1 MSFALSEIPQNSLY
15 AMAGVLIIL
24 LVSTAIYVVLR
35 LTNREKDY
43 TELGLRIR
51 TWWIMI
57 VALFFVMLLS
67 RRAVIIF
74 LAFVSYLALKEFFS
88 IVPTRRVDRRVV
100 FWAYITI
107 PFQYYWVGIGW
118 YGMFIIFIPVYA
130 FLFLPIRMI
139 LLGETAG
146 FIRTAGTLH
155 WGTMLAVF
163 SLSHMA
169 YLVALPVANNP
180 IGGSIGLVLCL
191 LFLTQ
196 FNDVSQYV
204 WGKTLG
210 RRKITP
216 RISPKKTWAGFL
228 GGVATTTLL
237 GGFIS
242 PLLTPLS
249 WSEGAVAGLLI
260 GISGFFGDLTMSAVK
275 RDLGIKDTGTL
286 LPGHGGILDRVD
298 SLTFTAPLFFHYL
311 YYLHY

>member
-1 MSFALSEIPQNSLY
+1 MSLALSDIPHNSLY
-15 AMAGVLIIL
+15 AMAGVF
-24 LVSTAIYVVLR
+24 LVLVISTAVYLLLR
-35 LTNREKDY
+35 LKNRDKDY

-57 VALFFVMLLS
+57 AALFFVMLVS
-67 RRAVIIF
+67 RLAVIVF
-74 LAFVSYLALKEFFS
+74 FAFVSYLALKEFFS

-100 FWAYITI
+100 FWAYVTI
-107 PFQYYWVGIGW
+107 PLQYYWVDIAW
-118 YGMFIIFIPVYA
+118 YGMFIIFIPVYV
-130 FLFLPIRMI
+130 FLFLPARMI
-139 LLGETAG
+139 LLGETTG
-146 FIRTAGTLH
+146 FIRTAGTMH

-163 SLSHMA
+163 SLSHMP
-169 YLVALPVANNP
+169 YLMALPVASNP
-180 IGGSIGLVLCL
+180 LGGPIGLVLCL

-210 RRKITP
+210 RQKITP

-237 GGFIS
+237 GGLLG
-242 PLLTPLS
+242 PLLTPFS
-249 WSEGAVAGLLI
+249 WPEGAVAGLLI
-260 GISGFFGDLTMSAVK
+260 GVSGFFGDLTMSAVK

>member
-1 MSFALSEIPQNSLY
+1 MSFTLSEIPQNSLY

-24 LVSTAIYVVLR
+24 LVSTAIYAVLR

-88 IVPTRRVDRRVV
+88 IVPIRRVDRRVV

-237 GGFIS
+237 GGFIP

-260 GISGFFGDLTMSAVK
+260 GISGFFGDLTMSAIK

>member
-15 AMAGVLIIL
+15 AMAGVLVIL
-24 LVSTAIYVVLR
+24 LVSTSIYAVLR

-67 RRAVIIF
+67 RRAVIIS